1 MVIPRNRGGLQNEYR
16 YFLNLNSF
24 EYINLN
30 IQEYKKM
37 KTKHLKR
44 FFLSIAITAFVAI
57 LAGNAFAANQNAARD
72 GDSSTLSPQAYSND
86 FIVASPYW
94 QVDSG
99 SYTFMAVTHSSL
111 SGMASQIGLTINAID
126 SSGSAYDTAES
137 FTVSAGNTQRVFIV
151 PTNHA
156 TVNSTNISAAKFL
169 AGTSDF
175 TYGHVRINPV
185 AFAPQ
190 LWGDECRTF
199 ACVSYGTSGS
209 GITGQ
214 GFRDIT
220 MLTYWGSVIIE
231 ANTTGF
237 AMEFVG
243 DMNDSHSASTMGA
256 VGYMSSGPN
265 LQ

>member
-1 MVIPRNRGGLQNEYR
+1 
-16 YFLNLNSF
+16 
-24 EYINLN
+24 
-30 IQEYKKM
+30 M

-44 FFLSIAITAFVAI
+44 FFLSIAITAFVVI

-72 GDSSTLSPQAYSND
+72 GASDTYIPQATSND
-86 FIVASPYW
+86 YVVAAPYW

-99 SYTFMAVTHSSL
+99 SYTFMAVSHSSL
-111 SGMASQIGLTINAID
+111 SGMASQIGLTVNAIT
-126 SSGSAYDTAES
+126 SAGAAYDTAES
-137 FTVSAGNTQRVFIV
+137 FTVSAGSTTRVFIV

-156 TVNSTNISAAKFL
+156 TVNSTNITTAKFL

-175 TYGHVRINPV
+175 SYGHVRINPV
-185 AFAPQ
+185 TSAPQ
-190 LWGDECRTF
+190 LIGN
-199 ACVSYGTSGS
+199 VSRDALSAVEAVAGH
-209 GITGQ
+209 

-243 DMNDSHSASTMGA
+243 DMNDSTSPAVLGSTS
-256 VGYMSSGPN
+256 YMSSGVN

>member
-1 MVIPRNRGGLQNEYR
+1 
-16 YFLNLNSF
+16 
-24 EYINLN
+24 
-30 IQEYKKM
+30 M

-57 LAGNAFAANQNAARD
+57 LAGNAFAKNQNASRD
-72 GDSSTLSPQAYSND
+72 GSSSTFEPQATSND

-99 SYTFMAVTHSSL
+99 SYTFMAVSHSSL
-111 SGMASQIGLTINAID
+111 SGMASEIGLTINAIN
-126 SSGSAYDTAES
+126 SAGAAYDTAET
-137 FTVSAGNTQRVFIV
+137 FTVSAGSTTRVFIV

-156 TVNSTNISAAKFL
+156 TVNSTNITTAKFL

-175 TYGHVRINPV
+175 SYGHVRINPV
-185 AFAPQ
+185 TSAPQ
-190 LWGDECRTF
+190 LIGNSSRDGRTTLEK
-199 ACVSYGTSGS
+199 VPGH
-209 GITGQ
+209 

-243 DMNDSHSASTMGA
+243 DMNDSTSAPTHGSVGFMGA
-256 VGYMSSGPN
+256 GPN

>member
-1 MVIPRNRGGLQNEYR
+1 
-16 YFLNLNSF
+16 
-24 EYINLN
+24 
-30 IQEYKKM
+30 M

-57 LAGNAFAANQNAARD
+57 LAGNAFAANQNLSRD
-72 GDSSTLSPQAYSND
+72 GDSTTKASQATSND

-111 SGMASQIGLTINAID
+111 SGMASQIGLTVNAIT
-126 SSGSAYDTAES
+126 SAGAAYDTAES
-137 FTVSAGNTQRVFIV
+137 FTVSAGTTTRVFIV

-156 TVNSTNISAAKFL
+156 TVNSTNITTAKFL

-175 TYGHVRINPV
+175 SYGHVRINPV
-185 AFAPQ
+185 TSAPQ
-190 LWGDECRTF
+190 LMGNSSRDPRTTIE
-199 ACVSYGTSGS
+199 AVPGH
-209 GITGQ
+209 

-243 DMNDSHSASTMGA
+243 DMNDSTSAATHGA
-256 VGYMSSGPN
+256 LGYQGGGGPGPN

>member
-1 MVIPRNRGGLQNEYR
+1 
-16 YFLNLNSF
+16 
-24 EYINLN
+24 
-30 IQEYKKM
+30 M

-72 GDSSTLSPQAYSND
+72 GDKTTKAPQAYSND
-86 FIVASPYW
+86 FIVAAPYW

-99 SYTFMAVTHSSL
+99 SYTFMAVSHSSL
-111 SGMASQIGLTINAID
+111 SGMASEIGLIINAID
-126 SSGSAYDTAES
+126 SAGTAYGTAQE
-137 FTVSAGNTQRVFIV
+137 FTVSAGATTRVFIV

-156 TVNSTNISAAKFL
+156 TVNSNNITTAKFL
-169 AGTSDF
+169 AGTTDF

-185 AFAPQ
+185 ASAPQ
-190 LWGDECRTF
+190 LIFGAQGCGGIRSSSIV
-199 ACVSYGTSGS
+199 CNN
-209 GITGQ
+209 ITGR

-220 MLTYWGSVIIE
+220 MLSYWGSVIIE
-231 ANTTGF
+231 AQTTGF

-243 DMNDSHSASTMGA
+243 DMNDSTSAPTHGG
-256 VGYMSSGPN
+256 VGYMGSGPN

>member
-1 MVIPRNRGGLQNEYR
+1 
-16 YFLNLNSF
+16 
-24 EYINLN
+24 
-30 IQEYKKM
+30 M

-72 GDSSTLSPQAYSND
+72 GASDTFIPQATSND
-86 FIVASPYW
+86 YIVAAPYW
-94 QVDSG
+94 QVASD
-99 SYTFMAVTHSSL
+99 SYTFIAVTHTSL
-111 SGMASQIGLTINAID
+111 SGMASEIGLVINAIT
-126 SSGSAYDTAES
+126 SAGAAYDTAES
-137 FTVSAGNTQRVFIV
+137 FTVSAGTTTRVFIV

-156 TVNSTNISAAKFL
+156 TINSTNITTAKFL
-169 AGTSDF
+169 AGTTDF

-185 AFAPQ
+185 TSAPTVIFGPQ
-190 LWGDECRTF
+190 GCGGIR
-199 ACVSYGTSGS
+199 STSIVCNN
-209 GITGQ
+209 ITGR

-220 MLTYWGSVIIE
+220 MLSYWGSVIME

-243 DMNDSHSASTMGA
+243 DMNDSHNASVNVG
-256 VGYMSSGPN
+256 VGYMSAGPN

>member
-1 MVIPRNRGGLQNEYR
+1 
-16 YFLNLNSF
+16 
-24 EYINLN
+24 
-30 IQEYKKM
+30 M

-44 FFLSIAITAFVAI
+44 FFLSIAITAFVVI
-57 LAGNAFAANQNAARD
+57 LAGNAFAANQNLARD
-72 GDSSTLSPQAYSND
+72 GASDTFIPQATSND
-86 FIVASPYW
+86 YIVAAPYW
-94 QVDSG
+94 QVMEG
-99 SYTFMAVTHSSL
+99 SYTFMAVSHSSL
-111 SGMASQIGLTINAID
+111 SGMASEIGLTINAIT
-126 SSGSAYDTAES
+126 SAKAAYDTAET
-137 FTVSAGNTQRVFIV
+137 FTISAGSTQRVFIV

-156 TVNSTNISAAKFL
+156 TINSTNITTAKFL
-169 AGTSDF
+169 AGTTDF

-185 AFAPQ
+185 AAHPN

-220 MLTYWGSVIIE
+220 MLSYWGSVIIE

-243 DMNDSHSASTMGA
+243 DMNDSHNPSVNGA
-256 VGYMSSGPN
+256 AGYMTAGPN

>member
-1 MVIPRNRGGLQNEYR
+1 
-16 YFLNLNSF
+16 
-24 EYINLN
+24 
-30 IQEYKKM
+30 M

-57 LAGNAFAANQNAARD
+57 LAGNALAANQNLSRD
-72 GDSSTLSPQAYSND
+72 GDSTTFVPQATSND

-99 SYTFMAVTHSSL
+99 SYTFMAVSHSSL
-111 SGMASQIGLTINAID
+111 SGMASQIGLTVNAIT
-126 SSGSAYDTAES
+126 SAGAAYDTAES
-137 FTVSAGNTQRVFIV
+137 FTVSAGSTTRVFIV

-156 TVNSTNISAAKFL
+156 TVNSTNITTAKFL

-175 TYGHVRINPV
+175 SYGHVRINPV
-185 AFAPQ
+185 SAHPQ
-190 LWGDECRTF
+190 LIRGVCATLTCINATVGR
-199 ACVSYGTSGS
+199 
-209 GITGQ
+209 

-243 DMNDSHSASTMGA
+243 DMNDSHNPSVNGA
-256 VGYMSSGPN
+256 AGYMTSGPN

>member
-1 MVIPRNRGGLQNEYR
+1 
-16 YFLNLNSF
+16 
-24 EYINLN
+24 
-30 IQEYKKM
+30 M

-57 LAGNAFAANQNAARD
+57 LAGNAFAANQNLSRD
-72 GDSSTLSPQAYSND
+72 GDSTTKAPQATSND
-86 FIVASPYW
+86 YIVASPYW

-99 SYTFMAVTHSSL
+99 SYTFMAVSHSSL
-111 SGMASQIGLTINAID
+111 SGMASEIGLTINAIT
-126 SSGSAYDTAES
+126 SAGSAYDTAES
-137 FTVSAGNTQRVFIV
+137 FTISAGSTTRVFIV

-156 TVNSTNISAAKFL
+156 TINSTNVTTAKFL

-175 TYGHVRINPV
+175 SYGHVRINPV
-185 AFAPQ
+185 AAHPNLVYGAQ
-190 LWGDECRTF
+190 RTAVGD
-199 ACVSYGTSGS
+199 
-209 GITGQ
+209 ITGR

-243 DMNDSHSASTMGA
+243 DMNDSATAVTWDASATT
-256 VGYMSSGPN
+256 SGPN

>member
-1 MVIPRNRGGLQNEYR
+1 
-16 YFLNLNSF
+16 
-24 EYINLN
+24 
-30 IQEYKKM
+30 M

-57 LAGNAFAANQNAARD
+57 LAGNAFAARQNLSRD
-72 GDSSTLSPQAYSND
+72 GDSTTYAPQATSND

-99 SYTFMAVTHSSL
+99 SYTFMAVSHSSL
-111 SGMASQIGLTINAID
+111 SGMASQIGLTVNAIT
-126 SSGSAYDTAES
+126 SSGAAYDTAES
-137 FTVSAGNTQRVFIV
+137 FTVSAGSTTRVFIV

-156 TVNSTNISAAKFL
+156 TVNSTNITTAKFL

-175 TYGHVRINPV
+175 SYGHVRVNPY
-185 AFAPQ
+185 ASHPQ
-190 LWGDECRTF
+190 LIYGAQGCVAEECL
-199 ACVSYGTSGS
+199 S
-209 GITGQ
+209 ITGR

-243 DMNDSHSASTMGA
+243 DMNDSHNPSVNVG
-256 VGYMSSGPN
+256 VGYMTSGPN

>member
-1 MVIPRNRGGLQNEYR
+1 
-16 YFLNLNSF
+16 
-24 EYINLN
+24 
-30 IQEYKKM
+30 M

-57 LAGNAFAANQNAARD
+57 LAGNALAANQNLSRD
-72 GDSSTLSPQAYSND
+72 GDSTTFVPQATSND

-99 SYTFMAVTHSSL
+99 SYTFMAVSHSSL
-111 SGMASQIGLTINAID
+111 SGMASEIGLTINAID
-126 SSGSAYDTAES
+126 SAGAAYDTAAS
-137 FTVSAGNTQRVFIV
+137 FTVSAGSTQRVFIV

-156 TVNSTNISAAKFL
+156 TVNSTNITTAKFL
-169 AGTSDF
+169 AGTTDY
-175 TYGHVRINPV
+175 TYGHIRINPY
-185 AFAPQ
+185 ASAPQ
-190 LWGDECRTF
+190 LLATECKTL
-199 ACVSYGTSGS
+199 ACINGT
-209 GITGQ
+209 TGK

-220 MLTYWGSVIIE
+220 MLSYWGSVIIE

-243 DMNDSHSASTMGA
+243 DMNDSHNPSVNGA
-256 VGYMSSGPN
+256 VGYMTSGPN

>member
-1 MVIPRNRGGLQNEYR
+1 
-16 YFLNLNSF
+16 
-24 EYINLN
+24 
-30 IQEYKKM
+30 M

-57 LAGNAFAANQNAARD
+57 LAGNAFAANQNASRD
-72 GDSSTLSPQAYSND
+72 GDSTTKEPQATSND
-86 FIVASPYW
+86 FIVAAPYW

-99 SYTFMAVTHSSL
+99 SYTFMAVSHSSL
-111 SGMASQIGLTINAID
+111 SGMASEIGLIINAID
-126 SSGSAYDTAES
+126 STGAAYDTAET
-137 FTVSAGNTQRVFIV
+137 FTVSAGTTTRVFIV

-156 TVNSTNISAAKFL
+156 TVNSTNITTAKFL

-175 TYGHVRINPV
+175 TYGHVRINPK
-185 AFAPQ
+185 ASAPQ
-190 LWGDECRTF
+190 LIFGAQGCGGIRSSVAGGEC
-199 ACVSYGTSGS
+199 SQ
-209 GITGQ
+209 ITGR

-243 DMNDSHSASTMGA
+243 DMNDSTSAPTHGA
-256 VGYMSSGPN
+256 VGYMGAGPN

>member
-1 MVIPRNRGGLQNEYR
+1 
-16 YFLNLNSF
+16 
-24 EYINLN
+24 
-30 IQEYKKM
+30 M

-57 LAGNAFAANQNAARD
+57 LAGNAFAANQNLSRD
-72 GDSSTLSPQAYSND
+72 GDSTTKAPQATSND

-99 SYTFMAVTHSSL
+99 SYTFMAVSHSSL
-111 SGMASQIGLTINAID
+111 SGMASQIGLTVNAIT
-126 SSGSAYDTAES
+126 SAGAAYDTAES
-137 FTVSAGNTQRVFIV
+137 FTVSAGSTTRVFIV

-156 TVNSTNISAAKFL
+156 TVNSTNITTAKFL

-175 TYGHVRINPV
+175 SYGHVRINPV
-185 AFAPQ
+185 TSAPQ
-190 LWGDECRTF
+190 LIGNSSRD
-199 ACVSYGTSGS
+199 
-209 GITGQ
+209 GIATIEASAGH

-243 DMNDSHSASTMGA
+243 DMNDSHNPSVNGA
-256 VGYMSSGPN
+256 VGYMTSGPN

>member
-1 MVIPRNRGGLQNEYR
+1 
-16 YFLNLNSF
+16 
-24 EYINLN
+24 
-30 IQEYKKM
+30 M

-57 LAGNAFAANQNAARD
+57 LAGNALAANQNLSRD
-72 GDSSTLSPQAYSND
+72 GSSSTYEPQATSND

-99 SYTFMAVTHSSL
+99 SYTFMAVSHSSL
-111 SGMASQIGLTINAID
+111 SGMASEIGLIINAID
-126 SSGSAYDTAES
+126 SAGAAYDTAET
-137 FTVSAGNTQRVFIV
+137 FTVSAGTTTRVFIV

-156 TVNSTNISAAKFL
+156 TVNSTNITTAKFL

-175 TYGHVRINPV
+175 SYGHVRINPYASHPHMITTQCKTLV
-185 AFAPQ
+185 
-190 LWGDECRTF
+190 CI
-199 ACVSYGTSGS
+199 GTTNA
-209 GITGQ
+209 TGR

-220 MLTYWGSVIIE
+220 MLSYWGSVIME
-231 ANTTGF
+231 AQTTGF

-243 DMNDSHSASTMGA
+243 DMNDSSGA
-256 VGYMSSGPN
+256 AVTWDPDAMSSGPN

>member
-1 MVIPRNRGGLQNEYR
+1 
-16 YFLNLNSF
+16 
-24 EYINLN
+24 
-30 IQEYKKM
+30 M

-72 GDSSTLSPQAYSND
+72 GDSTTYAPQATSND
-86 FIVASPYW
+86 FIVAAPYW

-99 SYTFMAVTHSSL
+99 SYTFMAVSHSSL
-111 SGMASQIGLTINAID
+111 SGMASEIGLTINAID

-137 FTVSAGNTQRVFIV
+137 FTVSAGTTTRVFIV

-156 TVNSTNISAAKFL
+156 TINSTNITSAKFL
-169 AGTSDF
+169 AGTTDF
-175 TYGHVRINPV
+175 TYGHLRVNPS
-185 AFAPQ
+185 AAHPN
-190 LWGDECRTF
+190 LITTECKTL
-199 ACVSYGTSGS
+199 ACVATTNA
-209 GITGQ
+209 TGR

-220 MLTYWGSVIIE
+220 MLSYWGSVIIE

-237 AMEFVG
+237 AMEFIG
-243 DMNDSHSASTMGA
+243 DMNDSVTA
-256 VGYMSSGPN
+256 VTTDATAMTSGPN